1 MKWKVYRTE
10 WSSNESERREQ
21 RKAIETEI
29 LNHPLLSREGKMSL
43 MDTVASRIKDH
54 DNPSSYKHSFVYQN
68 AMARLAGMKGDF
80 TSYAEPARRKLKN
93 LWIAPSAPAAEKDV
107 TVGNYEMMKMKLDDF
122 IRNNPDASPEA
133 VNKFIDETKAFIN
146 QQAVQDLVAAWLK
159 VEIPNTG
166 FKTGGLPVGTVKDG
180 WKFKGGDPKD
190 RNNWEKAQ

>member
-1 MKWKVYRTE
+1 MT
-10 WSSNESERREQ
+10 
-21 RKAIETEI
+21 I
-29 LNHPLLSREGKMSL
+29 HPLTN
-43 MDTVASRIKDH
+43 TV
-54 DNPSSYKHSFVYQN
+54 SYIRTQW
-68 AMARLAGMKGDF
+68 RGLAGMKGDF

-166 FKTGGLPVGTVKDG
+166 FKTGGLPSVQSRMDG
-180 WKFKGGDPKD
+180 NQG
-190 RNNWEKAQ
+190 R